1 MNEIIEKE
9 IKIENMIYEIR
20 GKQVMLDSD
29 VARLFGYETKY
40 LNRQVLRN
48 IERFPEN
55 YCFKLE
61 KEEYEILKCQIG
73 TSSYTENY
81 GGRRYLPFVFT
92 EYGITM
98 LAGILKSDVA
108 VKASLKIVN
117 TFIEMR
123 RYISNELLEQRY
135 MKDMLIKHD
144 RDISNNTYEIK
155 LLQESFDK
163 MQSKELVNEIYFNG
177 QIYDAYSKILDII
190 SKAKNELIIID
201 NYADKTLLDMISRI
215 KVKVI
220 LITKT
225 NGLLTKTD
233 IDKYNKQY
241 SNLTVKYDD
250 TFHDR
255 YFILD
260 KSIVYHCGASVNYVG
275 SKTFSINILQEKEII
290 NSLIKKVGSI

>member
-1 MNEIIEKE
+1 
-9 IKIENMIYEIR
+9 
-20 GKQVMLDSD
+20 
-29 VARLFGYETKY
+29 
-40 LNRQVLRN
+40 
-48 IERFPEN
+48 
-55 YCFKLE
+55 
-61 KEEYEILKCQIG
+61 
-73 TSSYTENY
+73 
-81 GGRRYLPFVFT
+81 
-92 EYGITM
+92 
-98 LAGILKSDVA
+98 
-108 VKASLKIVN
+108 
-117 TFIEMR
+117 
-123 RYISNELLEQRY
+123 
-135 MKDMLIKHD
+135 
-144 RDISNNTYEIK
+144 
-155 LLQESFDK
+155 

-190 SKAKNELIIID
+190 SKAKNDLIIID

-260 KSIVYHCGASVNYVG
+260 KSIVYRCGASVNYVG

-290 NSLIKKVGSI
+290 NSLIKKVGNI